1 MNGKSYK
8 WLMKSL
14 GSLSL
19 ASAVVMLPI
28 ILAGCSDD
36 SSSSTVPLPPPPPPA
51 PPPAPPA
58 PPAPPPTPAP
68 QNLLLSVVVT
78 QTTSGGSGLGESTGL
93 LPGGTVTG
101 VSIGTSFRFR
111 FGTSVNAAPFLSSF
125 TIRASSGATVSTTCE
140 FNFDSTEVVCT
151 PNSPLVNDQTYTL
164 TVSNVPD
171 LFVDGRPLFPS
182 PQTFTF
188 TTGAT
193 AVGPGPISFL
203 ATQLA
208 AVTPNGQI
216 FSNPV
221 VIPVGYGIR
230 RPTPAENVPVGVYTD
245 YRAVLS
251 FPIPGSIPGNAVV
264 STAQLT
270 LVQLPSNDS
279 VLIGAGDFGRGFFFL
294 DPTPSNVPANNV
306 VFQEVTLGANNN
318 VISSDFFAPAS
329 TPSFIALS
337 INGNVLGGDVSAG
350 PRTADVAP
358 GVQRAISSASPR
370 FYQVRLQCAKEVWN
384 NQAFPVW
391 VGAATAGGTISVTAT
406 IAQTAVATAS
416 QVIVNTVTDV
426 QTLSGTGTISGNVP
440 FTFSSSEGTQT
451 VSFGGVTI
459 SGTFAINGL
468 TVSATASVPEG
479 TATIE
484 SQSEAGTFGFNAT
497 VTASASGSVSQ
508 LVTSTGTASISV
520 TVPGIGTVT
529 AIGTISVPATVTS
542 TVVNAGLEVS
552 QGADGVCRAEFDKD
566 PGTGTAPITTARGP
580 RLDVTFTVPR

>member
-58 PPAPPPTPAP
+58 PPAPPPTPTPA
-68 QNLLLSVVVT
+68 NLLLSVTVT
-78 QTTSGGSGLGESTGL
+78 RTSSGGSGLGELTGL

-101 VSIGTSFRFR
+101 VAIDTSIRFR
-111 FGTSVNAAPFLSSF
+111 FGTPVNVAPFLQA
-125 TIRASSGATVSTTCE
+125 IRLVASSGASVAVTC
-140 FNFDSTEVVCT
+140 TETAPGFTEITCT

-164 TVSNVPD
+164 TVTAQRD
-171 LFVDGRPLFPS
+171 LFADGRPLFPT

-188 TTGAT
+188 TTGET
-193 AVGPGPISFL
+193 AVGPGPITFL
-203 ATQLA
+203 ATQQA

-216 FSNPV
+216 FSSPV
-221 VIPVGYGIR
+221 TIPVGYGIR
-230 RPTPAENVPVGVYTD
+230 RASPAQNVPVGVYTD
-245 YRAVLS
+245 YRSVLS
-251 FPIPGSIPGNAVV
+251 FPIPASIPTNAVV
-264 STAQLT
+264 SRAQLT

-279 VLIGAGDFGRGFFFL
+279 VLIGGADFGRGFFFL

-306 VFQEVTLGANNN
+306 VFQEVTLGAANN
-318 VISSDFFAPAS
+318 VVSSDFFAPAS

-358 GVQRAISSASPR
+358 GVQRAVSGSR

-406 IAQTAVATAS
+406 ITQTAVATAS
-416 QVIVNTVTDV
+416 TQIVNTATGV
-426 QTLSGTGTISGNVP
+426 QTLSGTGTISGNIPV
-440 FTFSSSEGTQT
+440 TFSSSSETQT
-451 VSFGGVTI
+451 VTFGGVTI
-459 SGTFAINGL
+459 SGTFTINGL
-468 TVSATASVPEG
+468 TASGTGSVPQG

-484 SQSEAGTFGFNAT
+484 AQTVAGTIGFNAT
-497 VTASASGSVSQ
+497 VTASASGSVSR
-508 LVTSTGTASISV
+508 LVTSTGTASVSV
-520 TVPGIGTVT
+520 TVPGVGTVT
-529 AIGTISVPATVTS
+529 AIGTTSVPATVTS
-542 TVVNAGLEVS
+542 TVVNSGFEVS
-552 QGADGVCRAEFDKD
+552 QGADGVCRAEFDK
-566 PGTGTAPITTARGP
+566 GTPEPLTTSSAP
-580 RLDVTFTVPR
+580 RLDVTFTIPR